1 MSTAVSCLLGTSC
14 GLLLTP
20 FVIRLVRATA
30 RENLLLPG
38 RHTAVIGGLM
48 GSVGAAAGA
57 RPLGVST
64 ALLAA
69 VAVLGTAAAEVDV
82 LERRLPDRLTG
93 ALALAVTGIGVL
105 TALYYSAVLQRM
117 ALGATVT
124 IGTAGLILLVAP
136 AAMGWG
142 DLKLAPSLAAATAAS
157 GWTCFSNAVGLTAA
171 LLLITA
177 SAHYLRRSDASL
189 VPYGP
194 SLVGAASLALGLST
208 VG

>member
-20 FVIRLVRATA
+20 VVTRLVRATA
-30 RENLLLPG
+30 HENELPG
-38 RHTAVIGGLM
+38 LHIAAIGGWM
-48 GSVGAAAGA
+48 GGVGAAAGA
-57 RPLGVST
+57 RPLGATT

-69 VAVLGTAAAEVDV
+69 IAVLGTAAAEVDV

-93 ALALAVTGIGVL
+93 TLALAVAGVGLL
-105 TALYYSAVLQRM
+105 TMFQSSEALQRM
-117 ALGATVT
+117 AVAATVT
-124 IGTAGLILLVAP
+124 IGTAGLLLLVAP

-142 DLKLAPSLAAATAAS
+142 DLKLVPSLAAATAAIS
-157 GWTCFSNAVGLTAA
+157 WPCFISAVGLSSV
-171 LLLITA
+171 LLLSTA
-177 SAHYLRRSDASL
+177 SANFLRRRNASL

-194 SLVGAASLALGLST
+194 SLVGAASFALGLST